1 MPRYDRLPGI
11 GRVRVYD
18 HGPRYA
24 DRYTV
29 LLEDVD
35 VYDGTETTPHRPKPY
50 GNREG
55 FAVGDNVGPD
65 GFSQSI
71 QCPPP
76 NTWGPGERA
85 RRIPFSSL
93 PDTVQRHVIRRATED

>member
-1 MPRYDRLPGI
+1 MPTYDRIEGI

-18 HGPRYA
+18 SGPRFA
-24 DRYTV
+24 DRYTI
-29 LLEDVD
+29 LMEDWD
-35 VYDGTETTPHRPKPY
+35 VYDGTETTPHKPKPY

-55 FAVGDNVGPD
+55 FAVGDNVGPN

-76 NTWGPGERA
+76 TTWGTGKQA
-85 RRIPFSSL
+85 RRIPFASL
-93 PDTVQRHVIRRATED
+93 PPEVQAHVIRRSTED

>member
-1 MPRYDRLPGI
+1 MPRFDTLPGI

-18 HGPRYA
+18 HGPRFA
-24 DRYTV
+24 DRYTI
-29 LLEDVD
+29 LMEDWE

-55 FAVGDNVGPD
+55 FAVGDNVGPN
-65 GFSQSI
+65 GFSESI

-76 NTWGPGERA
+76 LTWGARRQA
-85 RRIPFSSL
+85 RRIPFASL
-93 PDTVQRHVIRRATED
+93 PDHVQRHVIARATEV